1 MSCEVSKK
9 VLTLHILCEI
19 FQDKISDKDRPHP
32 LHMNGV
38 EQIPLLIL
46 HIILKYKTVVIV
58 LNFSSIRSVISDHI
72 EK

>member
-1 MSCEVSKK
+1 MSCEVSEK

-38 EQIPLLIL
+38 EQIPPI
-46 HIILKYKTVVIV
+46 
-58 LNFSSIRSVISDHI
+58 NFAYNFEIQKCRYCF
-72 EK
+72 EFF